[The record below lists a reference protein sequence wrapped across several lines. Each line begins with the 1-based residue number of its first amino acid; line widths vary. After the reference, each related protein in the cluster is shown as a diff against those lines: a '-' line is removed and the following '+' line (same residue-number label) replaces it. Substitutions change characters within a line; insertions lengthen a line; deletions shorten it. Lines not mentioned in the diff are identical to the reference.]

1 MEAGDCPAVHISKG
15 AVMKIY
21 GDYTFILDKLNIRNN
36 SQVEVFQNGTK
47 VVEFADKFLEEQR
60 ASAPDRVSISP
71 EGMGYVRDKNSFS
84 VDEDFVRISDDGLSL
99 MDGVC
104 RGYILQR
111 LDLDGTDGVSSK
123 AYGEMEKRFL
133 EALAGKEEKNVKS
146 YAESLAYAYGA
157 MYKNIVDGYDNGTRE
172 VWTLDT
178 STGDDFNGV
187 EFMIGGNAVRYR
199 KLTKEEELGRL
210 RETLGRLT
218 EDVARQLVENEA
230 AAPGR
235 TEDISLDRIPRHH
248 PYIQYN
254 VLWEEGKVE
263 EKEVGQWETW
273 AQDAQGE
280 GGELREAGK
289 VQAEEDFWKTALVV
303 KELLKELD
311 KLITEIEAMFAKKEP
326 EPENIAE
333 RIVSEARNH
342 GAATVARG
350 KQQAQFANYRKMSQ
364 MATDVQSI
372 LGNIRA

>member
-1 MEAGDCPAVHISKG
+1 MPLGQMGIESKG

-36 SQVEVFQNGTK
+36 SQVEIFQNGTK

-71 EGMGYVRDKNSFS
+71 EGMGYVRDKLSEMEEGGNLFWA
-84 VDEDFVRISDDGLSL
+84 DEDFVRISDDGLSL

-111 LDLDGTDGVSSK
+111 LDLDGTNGVSSK
-123 AYGEMEKRFL
+123 VYGEMEKRFL
-133 EALAGKEEKNVKS
+133 EALAGKDEKNVKS
-146 YAESLAYAYGA
+146 YAESLADAYGA

-172 VWTLDT
+172 VWTMDT
-178 STGDDFNGV
+178 SMGDDFNGV

-199 KLTKEEELGRL
+199 KLTEKEELGRL
-210 RETLGRLT
+210 RETFDRLV
-218 EDVARQLVENEA
+218 EDVARQLVEKEA
-230 AAPGR
+230 FASGR
-235 TEDISLDRIPRHH
+235 TEKGSADDILAKDA
-248 PYIQYN
+248 
-254 VLWEEGKVE
+254 EGEGK
-263 EKEVGQWETW
+263 
-273 AQDAQGE
+273 
-280 GGELREAGK
+280 ELREAGK
-289 VQAEEDFWKTALVV
+289 VQAEEDFWRMAVVV
-303 KELLKELD
+303 KELMKELD

-326 EPENIAE
+326 EPENIGE

-342 GAATVARG
+342 CAATVARG

-364 MATDVQSI
+364 MAMDVQSV

>member
-1 MEAGDCPAVHISKG
+1 VEAGDCPAVHISKG

-235 TEDISLDRIPRHH
+235 TE
-248 PYIQYN
+248 
-254 VLWEEGKVE
+254 EGKVE

>member
-1 MEAGDCPAVHISKG
+1 MWDTQGHAVIQVSVEAGDCPAVHISKG

-235 TEDISLDRIPRHH
+235 TE
-248 PYIQYN
+248 
-254 VLWEEGKVE
+254 EGKVE